1 MYPRDLAMRD
11 ALDYEFLYNKRGGF
25 FETVITALYRGVV
38 REGDA
43 VLDGGAHIGTHTGP
57 LARCVGPSGK
67 VVAVEALPHLAEKLR
82 EKFPWAKFPNV
93 DIKSCAI
100 SSSPGSTSFNWVT
113 NNEGYSG
120 IRPRSYPS
128 GSEIQQIT
136 VPVTTIDELLAD
148 EERKVT
154 FMKLDLEGGEFC
166 ALLGARQVISKHCPI
181 IVFENGLEW
190 TRRFWD
196 YTQED
201 FFRFFDEIGYDVY
214 ELFLRKLTAKEWRNP
229 NRWPWDFIGVKQGS
243 AAHDLVQETVYKFLL
258 EAQRERS
265 K

>member
-1 MYPRDLAMRD
+1 
-11 ALDYEFLYNKRGGF
+11 
-25 FETVITALYRGVV
+25 VV

-82 EKFPWAKFPNV
+82 ERFPWAKFPNV

-136 VPVTTIDELLAD
+136 VPVTTIDELLA
-148 EERKVT
+148 EEVRPIT

-166 ALLGARQVISKHCPI
+166 ALLGARQIIAKHGPI

-190 TRRFWD
+190 TRQFWD
-196 YTQED
+196 YTRED
-201 FFRFFDEIGYDVY
+201 FFGFFDEIGYDVY
-214 ELFLRKLTAKEWRNP
+214 ELFLRKLTPDEWRNP
-229 NRWPWDFIGVKQGS
+229 HRWPWDFIGVKQGS
-243 AAHDLVQETVYKFLL
+243 AAHDLVHETVYKFLL
-258 EAQRERS
+258 QAQQERN

>member
-1 MYPRDLAMRD
+1 M
-11 ALDYEFLYNKRGGF
+11 
-25 FETVITALYRGVV
+25 
-38 REGDA
+38 
-43 VLDGGAHIGTHTGP
+43 
-57 LARCVGPSGK
+57 
-67 VVAVEALPHLAEKLR
+67 
-82 EKFPWAKFPNV
+82 
-93 DIKSCAI
+93 
-100 SSSPGSTSFNWVT
+100 
-113 NNEGYSG
+113 
-120 IRPRSYPS
+120 
-128 GSEIQQIT
+128 IT

-196 YTQED
+196 YTQEE